1 MKEESMTFDHEP
13 YQKERMHVLKMLE
26 DGKISADEAAK
37 LMSSLVGPEFVTSP
51 SPAPKKE
58 RESLKGK
65 KLRIQ
70 VFEGS
75 QEKPKVNIK
84 LPLSLAKL
92 AGRFLSRHGKIKI
105 EGLDLD
111 LAPVLGNLDELDEE
125 SNIEVDDGKGKT
137 RINLSI
143 E

>member
-1 MKEESMTFDHEP
+1 MTIENQDSIHE
-13 YQKERMHVLKMLE
+13 ERMRILKMVE
-26 DGKISADEAAK
+26 DGKVSADDAMGLLK
-37 LMSSLVGPEFVTSP
+37 SVGGGMVFSSSTTSTGPVR
-51 SPAPKKE
+51 PKEKK
-58 RESLKGK
+58 SLKGK

-70 VFEGS
+70 VFEGD

-92 AGRFLSRHGKIKI
+92 GGKFLSKTGKARI

-111 LAPVLGNLDELDEE
+111 LDAVLANLDELDEE
-125 SNIEVDDGKGKT
+125 NIIEVDDEKGKT

>member
-1 MKEESMTFDHEP
+1 MTFDHEP

-37 LMSSLVGPEFVTSP
+37 LMSSLVGPEFVTFP

-92 AGRFLSRHGKIKI
+92 GGKFLSKAGKVKI

-111 LAPVLGNLDELDEE
+111 IEALVANLDDLDEE
-125 SNIEVDDGKGKT
+125 NIIEIDGEKGKT

>member
-1 MKEESMTFDHEP
+1 MTFDHEP

-92 AGRFLSRHGKIKI
+92 GGKFLSKAGKVKI

-111 LAPVLGNLDELDEE
+111 IEALVANLDDLDEE
-125 SNIEVDDGKGKT
+125 NIIEVDDEKGKT

>member
-1 MKEESMTFDHEP
+1 MTVDHEP
-13 YQKERMHVLKMLE
+13 YQMERMHVLKMLE

-37 LMSSLVGPEFVTSP
+37 LMSSLVGPEFVTSA
-51 SPAPKKE
+51 SPAPEKE

-70 VFEGS
+70 VFEGD
-75 QEKPKVNIK
+75 QEKPKVNFK

-92 AGRFLSRHGKIKI
+92 GGRFLSKHGKIKI
-105 EGLDLD
+105 DGLDLN
-111 LAPVLGNLDELDEE
+111 LAPLLANLDELDEE
-125 SNIEVDDGKGKT
+125 SNIEIDDEKGKT